1 MKLGRKLMMASVAAL
16 LGVSPVLGAS
26 VNNAATVNAATNTV
40 YNTYGKN
47 SKITATRTVNLVN
60 SKGKKIKKTARKGGK
75 YTIWNVTRINGVLY
89 YSIQTTPKQWIPAS
103 ATKGTVTYKDGKQTV
118 ELTTNGTTKF
128 TRTVYT
134 PVAKKSTA
142 KKQAPKKTNT
152 KSSKNSSSKTA
163 TKKTTAK
170 SSAKNAIKAT
180 KIESIS
186 KKAQVYDQNGK
197 AVKTYMGR
205 KKYATMGKGVK
216 VNGLGTKT
224 INGEKYYALEPN
236 HYYVK
241 ASDFKVVK

>member
-26 VNNAATVNAATNTV
+26 VNNAVTVSAATNTV

-60 SKGKKIKKTARKGGK
+60 SKGKKINKKAHKTGK

-134 PVAKKSTA
+134 PVAKKSNA
-142 KKQAPKKTNT
+142 KKQAPKKANNKASKNSNSKNTKKTNT
-152 KSSKNSSSKTA
+152 KSSS
-163 TKKTTAK
+163 
-170 SSAKNAIKAT
+170 KNAIKAT
-180 KIESIS
+180 KIGSIS
-186 KKAQVYDQNGK
+186 KKSQVYDQNGK
-197 AVKTYMGR
+197 PVKTYMGS

-224 INGEKYYALEPN
+224 IKGEKYYALEPN

-241 ASDFKVVK
+241 ASDFKVVNK